1 MNRTTMSYMVATLVS
16 LAALGTLI
24 MQPTLAAAQTNNTDP
39 SSGGASGGAASS
51 GAAFGSSAN
60 TNPACGQVVSGNV
73 TLTSNLNC
81 SGDGLIVGDD
91 STVIHMNGYT
101 IKGPGKGS
109 SKVGLMIPAASNV
122 EVEGPGQILDFQAAV
137 LATGSSHVKVSRLV
151 LEGNQIA
158 AFMTGNSDATIT
170 DNIIT
175 RNTIGTAAHSAK
187 AVTIDSN
194 IMDGNALAGIT
205 LVNTRDSAI
214 SGNNIQGSNDGVF
227 MDPQSHDNVINSN
240 IAKQNTEDINNGNGL
255 PVNINKNDFK
265 DNLCTLSTP
274 SGLCKGGQ

>member
-24 MQPTLAAAQTNNTDP
+24 TQPTLAAATTRNSDTSTADP
-39 SSGGASGGAASS
+39 TS
-51 GAAFGSSAN
+51 GSSAT

-91 STVIHMNGYT
+91 NTVINMNGYT
-101 IKGPGKGS
+101 IAGPGRGS
-109 SKVGLMIPAASNV
+109 SKVGIMIPASAHV
-122 EVEGPGQILDFQAAV
+122 EVKGAGQISNFQAGV
-137 LATGSSHVKVSRLV
+137 LATGSSDVKVSRLI
-151 LEGNQIA
+151 LTENQIA
-158 AFMTGNSDATIT
+158 TFLTGTRGTTVSE
-170 DNIIT
+170 NIMDK
-175 RNTIGTAAHSAK
+175 NTIAVAAHSARN
-187 AVTIDSN
+187 ADIESN
-194 IMDGNALAGIT
+194 VMDGNALAGAT
-205 LVNTRDSAI
+205 FVNSLDSTIA
-214 SGNNIQGSNDGVF
+214 GNNIRGSNDGIF
-227 MDPQSHDNVINSN
+227 LDPQSHNNVVNSN

-255 PVNINKNDFK
+255 PVNINNNDFK

>member
-24 MQPTLAAAQTNNTDP
+24 TQPTLAAATTRNANTSPADP
-39 SSGGASGGAASS
+39 TS
-51 GAAFGSSAN
+51 GSSAT

-91 STVIHMNGYT
+91 NTVINMNGYS
-101 IKGPGKGS
+101 ISGPGKSS
-109 SKVGLMIPAASNV
+109 SKVAIMVPASSHV
-122 EVEGPGQILDFQAAV
+122 EINGPGHISDFQAGV
-137 LATGSSHVKVSRLV
+137 LATGSNDVKVSRLIFSD
-151 LEGNQIA
+151 NQIA
-158 AFMTGNSDATIT
+158 VFMTGNRNAMIT
-170 DNIIT
+170 ENIMD
-175 RNTIGTAAHSAK
+175 RNTIAVAAHSAR
-187 AVTIDSN
+187 AADIESN
-194 IMDGNALAGIT
+194 VMDGNALAGVT
-205 LVNTRDSAI
+205 FVNSLDSTI

-227 MDPQSHDNVINSN
+227 LDPQSSNNVVDSN

-255 PVNINKNDFK
+255 PVNINTNSFK

-274 SGLCKGGQ
+274 SGLCKGG

>member
-24 MQPTLAAAQTNNTDP
+24 MQPTLVAATTSNTGTSPAD
-39 SSGGASGGAASS
+39 STS
-51 GAAFGSSAN
+51 GSSAT

-91 STVIHMNGYT
+91 NTVINMNGYT
-101 IKGPGKGS
+101 IAGPGRGS
-109 SKVGLMIPAASNV
+109 SKVGIMIPASAHV
-122 EVEGPGQILDFQAAV
+122 EVKGAGQISNFQAGV
-137 LATGSSHVKVSRLV
+137 LATGSSDVKVSRLI
-151 LEGNQIA
+151 LTENQIA
-158 AFMTGNSDATIT
+158 TFLTGTRGTTVSE
-170 DNIIT
+170 NIMDK
-175 RNTIGTAAHSAK
+175 NTIAVAAHSARN
-187 AVTIDSN
+187 ADIESN
-194 IMDGNALAGIT
+194 VMDGNALAGVT
-205 LVNTRDSAI
+205 FVNSLDSTIA
-214 SGNNIQGSNDGVF
+214 GNNIQGSNDGIF
-227 MDPQSHDNVINSN
+227 LDPQSHNNVVNSN

-255 PVNINKNDFK
+255 PVNINNNDFK

>member
-24 MQPTLAAAQTNNTDP
+24 MQPTLAAAQTSNTEP
-39 SSGGASGGAASS
+39 SSG
-51 GAAFGSSAN
+51 SSAT

-91 STVIHMNGYT
+91 NTVINMNGYT
-101 IKGPGKGS
+101 IEGPGKQS
-109 SKVGLMIPAASNV
+109 SKVGIMIPAASNV
-122 EVEGPGQILDFQAAV
+122 QVKGAGQLRNFQAGV
-137 LATGSSHVKVSRLV
+137 LATGSDKVEVSRIIFSDD
-151 LEGNQIA
+151 QIA
-158 AFMTGNSDATIT
+158 VFMTGTRDTKISE
-170 DNIIT
+170 NIMD
-175 RNTIGTAAHSAK
+175 RNTIGVAAHSEKGAD
-187 AVTIDSN
+187 IESN
-194 IMDGNALAGIT
+194 VMDGNALAGIT
-205 LVNTRDSAI
+205 LVNSLDSTIA
-214 SGNNIQGSNDGVF
+214 GNNIQGSNDGIF
-227 MDPQSHDNVINSN
+227 LDPQSHNNVVSSN

-255 PVNINKNDFK
+255 PPNINNNDFK

>member
-24 MQPTLAAAQTNNTDP
+24 TQPTLAAATTRNADTSTADP
-39 SSGGASGGAASS
+39 TS
-51 GAAFGSSAN
+51 GSSAT

-91 STVIHMNGYT
+91 NTVINMNGYT
-101 IKGPGKGS
+101 IAGPGRGS
-109 SKVGLMIPAASNV
+109 SKVGIMIPASAHV
-122 EVEGPGQILDFQAAV
+122 EVKGAGQISNFQAGV
-137 LATGSSHVKVSRLV
+137 LATGSSDVKVSRLI
-151 LEGNQIA
+151 LTENQIA
-158 AFMTGNSDATIT
+158 TFLTGTRGTTVSE
-170 DNIIT
+170 NIMDK
-175 RNTIGTAAHSAK
+175 NTIAVAAHSARN
-187 AVTIDSN
+187 ADIESN
-194 IMDGNALAGIT
+194 VMDGNALAGAT
-205 LVNTRDSAI
+205 FVNSLDSTIA
-214 SGNNIQGSNDGVF
+214 GNNIRGSNDGIF
-227 MDPQSHDNVINSN
+227 LDPQSHNNVVNSN

-255 PVNINKNDFK
+255 PVNINNNDFK